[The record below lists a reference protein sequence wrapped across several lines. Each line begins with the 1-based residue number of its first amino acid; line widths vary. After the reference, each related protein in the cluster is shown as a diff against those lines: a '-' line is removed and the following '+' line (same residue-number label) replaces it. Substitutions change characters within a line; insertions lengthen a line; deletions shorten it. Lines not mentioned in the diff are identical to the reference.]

1 MSGLRE
7 SRGKYVVTI
16 PGILIGLTIM
26 YCIFFPA
33 DKINIKEII
42 LGITLFVCLPHI
54 IQAAQ
59 KKENTYLFFY
69 AVIYPAIT
77 TIISVLIG
85 DSSINGALSYG
96 YVWIFLLLIPAVVA
110 LNIDIKK
117 PFIFAT
123 TGVALIIDFI
133 FLADILGIV
142 SIYSNPLIQFF
153 AGMNEMQWGK
163 GLLATFGYSI
173 FYKSSPLIIFTFGY
187 MLYNKKYVWAG
198 VLFLSF
204 LASGTRAN
212 LLIGMFL
219 LAAIPLLCTENK
231 PSKKIV
237 IGLILFGA
245 ALFILPNL
253 IDRLTALNQL
263 KYGRSDEIKIQTI
276 YSIFDHLNAAP
287 YRYIFGSGVGSYFY
301 SAGRNAYVDVVEV
314 SFFDYFRQ
322 VGVIGFS
329 LFLTFLVRPMKWLYR
344 NEKWVLLCLLGYLV
358 VAFTNPLL
366 VTSTSFMA
374 YVLVFSNG
382 MGRRRVSLLNK
393 NILSNYSE
401 SE

>member
-1 MSGLRE
+1 M
-7 SRGKYVVTI
+7 
-16 PGILIGLTIM
+16 
-26 YCIFFPA
+26 
-33 DKINIKEII
+33 
-42 LGITLFVCLPHI
+42 FVCLPHI
-54 IQAAQ
+54 IQAAP

-69 AVIYPAIT
+69 AIIYPAIT

-85 DSSINGALSYG
+85 DSSISGALSYG
-96 YVWIFLLLIPAVVA
+96 YVWIFLLLIPAIVA

-187 MLYNKKYVWAG
+187 MLYNKKYAWAG

-219 LAAIPLLCTENK
+219 LAAIPLLCTANK

-237 IGLILFGA
+237 IGLIIFGA

-263 KYGRSDEIKIQTI
+263 KYGRSEEIKIQTI